1 MLRNFFAALALAGLL
16 LLAFPPFC
24 EPAKPAVRILE
35 ADLTGAVTPLQQEF
49 LRRALDQARDQGC
62 DALLLR
68 LDTPGGL
75 LDSMRAMVKDM
86 LNAPLPVLV
95 WVGPK
100 GAQAASAGV
109 FLVAASDLA
118 GMAPQA
124 TIGSASP
131 VAPGGEDLN
140 QTLKTKVMADLESL
154 VRGAA
159 LARGRNADWYERA
172 VSESVSLTAQE
183 AVLQKV
189 VEVLAD
195 DPLDFLEQAGK
206 RGLERPGGA
215 LRFTRDQV
223 VVERL
228 EPSLRDRLLSW
239 VLHPQVAYFLFL
251 GGLAGLF
258 FEITTPGAVLPGVL
272 GGLAL
277 LLALYAM
284 SVLPTRAAGLGL
296 VLLGL
301 LFFWLE
307 IKITSFG
314 LLGLAAVAALFLGSL
329 LLFEPGTGLPGLPL
343 STVIVTVAGLSALLA
358 GIVALVVRSQRSRQV
373 TGDQAM
379 LGLAAEVLDWSGD
392 RGQVRVRGEIWAAR
406 SDAPLVPGGRAVV
419 IGQSGLTLVLA
430 PEQAPFQN
438 NPSHEP

>member
-1 MLRNFFAALALAGLL
+1 MLRTLLACAALLAALL
-16 LLAFPPFC
+16 FPSSPFC
-24 EPAKPAVRILE
+24 AQAAPVRVLE
-35 ADLTGAVTPLQQEF
+35 VELTGAVTPLQEEF
-49 LRRALDQARDQGC
+49 LRRALDQARDQQY

-100 GAQAASAGV
+100 GAQAASAWV
-109 FLVAASDLA
+109 FLVAAADVS

-131 VAPGGEDLN
+131 VNGGGSDLGE
-140 QTLKTKVMADLESL
+140 TLKAKVLADLQSL

-172 VSESVSLTAQE
+172 VSQSVSLTAQE

-189 VEVLAD
+189 VEILAD
-195 DPLDFLEQAGK
+195 NSLDFLEQVGR
-206 RGLERPGGA
+206 RGLTRAGTS
-215 LRFTRDQV
+215 LRFERGQV
-223 VVERL
+223 EVVRL
-228 EPSLRDRLLSW
+228 EPGFRERFLSW
-239 VLHPQVAYFLFL
+239 LLHPQVAYFLLL

-258 FEITTPGAVLPGVL
+258 FEIITPGAVLPGVL
-272 GGLAL
+272 GGLSL

-284 SVLPTRAAGLGL
+284 SVLPTRGAGLGL

-307 IKITSFG
+307 VKITSYG

-329 LLFEPGTGLPGLPL
+329 ILFDPGSGLPGLPL
-343 STVIVTVAGLSALLA
+343 STVIVTVGGLSALLA
-358 GIVALVVRSQRSRQV
+358 GLVTLVVRSQRSRRVQ
-373 TGDQAM
+373 GDQAM
-379 LGLAAEVLDWSGD
+379 LGLAAEVLDWAED
-392 RGQVRVRGEIWAAR
+392 HGQARVRGEIWAAR
-406 SDAPLVPGGRAVV
+406 SDAELAPGSRAVV
-419 IGQSGLTLVLA
+419 IGREGLTLILA
-430 PEQAPFQN
+430 PAAEIPA
-438 NPSHEP
+438 HEP

>member
-1 MLRNFFAALALAGLL
+1 MLRTLLACAALLAVLL
-16 LLAFPPFC
+16 FPSSPFC
-24 EPAKPAVRILE
+24 EQAKPVRVLE
-35 ADLTGAVTPLQQEF
+35 AELTGAVTPLQEEF
-49 LRRALDQARDQGC
+49 LRRALDQARDQQY

-109 FLVAASDLA
+109 FLVAAADVC

-131 VAPGGEDLN
+131 VNAGGSDLGE
-140 QTLKTKVMADLESL
+140 TLKTKVLADLQSL

-172 VSESVSLTAQE
+172 VSQSVSLTAQE
-183 AVLQKV
+183 AVLQRV
-189 VEVLAD
+189 VEILAD
-195 DPLDFLEQAGK
+195 DSLDFLEQVGR
-206 RGLERPGGA
+206 RGLTRAGA
-215 LRFTRDQV
+215 SLRFERGQV
-223 VVERL
+223 EVVRL
-228 EPSLRDRLLSW
+228 EPGFRERFLSW
-239 VLHPQVAYFLFL
+239 LLHPQVAYFLLL

-258 FEITTPGAVLPGVL
+258 FEIITPGAVLPGVL
-272 GGLAL
+272 GGLSL

-284 SVLPTRAAGLGL
+284 SVLPTRGAGLGL

-307 IKITSFG
+307 VKITSYG

-329 LLFEPGTGLPGLPL
+329 ILFDPGSGLPGLPL

-358 GIVALVVRSQRSRQV
+358 GLVTLVVRSQRSRRVQ
-373 TGDQAM
+373 GDQAM
-379 LGLAAEVLDWSGD
+379 LGLAAEVLDWAED
-392 RGQVRVRGEIWAAR
+392 HGQARVRGEIWAAR
-406 SDAPLVPGGRAVV
+406 SGAKLVPGSLAVV
-419 IGQSGLTLVLA
+419 IGQEGLTLILA
-430 PEQAPFQN
+430 PAAEIPA
-438 NPSHEP
+438 HEP